1 MLLATSLFVA
11 FTVGANAQDNNTNK
25 SNELIQTENSLKQL
39 SQEQE
44 ELKSSITIE
53 ELRLKNELDEAK
65 KIEQEQ
71 KIAEQK
77 RKEELKQQKQK
88 EKEQKREL
96 KKQKELIKSQNNL
109 SKTTDKLHKAEDKF
123 QKEEAK
129 FIEKQSLGKLTPIE
143 ELKGKAKLLKL
154 QTNIKELEFEVKKY
168 KMRFE
173 ALQK

>member
-11 FTVGANAQDNNTNK
+11 ISIGAYAQDTNTNK
-25 SNELIQTENSLKQL
+25 STELNQTENSIKNL

-44 ELKSSITIE
+44 ELKSSIAIE
-53 ELRLKNELDEAK
+53 ELKLKNELDEAK

-96 KKQKELIKSQNNL
+96 KKQKDILKSQSKL

-154 QTNIKELEFEVKKY
+154 QTNIKELEFEVKKQ
-168 KMRFE
+168 KMHFE